1 VRADNVCIRADVDGV
16 RSDDDSGRAGDDSG
30 RADDDS
36 EGADDDSGRAD
47 VGGGAG
53 SFVHGEEIEVG
64 IGADGASSSQ
74 EIGNMKAVMIGS
86 GYVGVVLGVCFAEFG
101 AEVAAWI
108 STSARSHASKRARS
122 RSTNRVSRTW

>member
-1 VRADNVCIRADVDGV
+1 VPETIQGV
-16 RSDDDSGRAGDDSG
+16 RTMIPRVPTTIQAVPTSAAGP
-30 RADDDS
+30 
-36 EGADDDSGRAD
+36 
-47 VGGGAG
+47 G

-64 IGADGASSSQ
+64 IGADGASPSQ

>member
-1 VRADNVCIRADVDGV
+1 MGSGPTMIQGVPETIPGV
-16 RSDDDSGRAGDDSG
+16 RTMIA
-30 RADDDS
+30 

-74 EIGNMKAVMIGS
+74 EIG
-86 GYVGVVLGVCFAEFG
+86 
-101 AEVAAWI
+101 
-108 STSARSHASKRARS
+108 T
-122 RSTNRVSRTW
+122 